1 MACGAAVVA
10 SNVGSLPE
18 VLDGAGELFDPHDV
32 SALVSCL
39 KRILRDSAY
48 QRQLQARSLRRAL
61 DFSWETS
68 ARQMRNIFDRIKTGF
83 SK

>member
-1 MACGAAVVA
+1 VEAMACGAAVVA

-32 SALVSCL
+32 AALVGCL
-39 KRILRDSAY
+39 KRVLRDPVY
-48 QRQLQARSLRRAL
+48 QKELQTRSLRRAS

-68 ARQMRNIFDRIKTGF
+68 ARQMRNIFDKIKA
-83 SK
+83 